1 MASAAHPKSMRILLC
16 ALLILSGSTAFAQLE
31 VSGTVTSKA
40 DGQPLPG
47 VSVNVA
53 GTQIGVSTDLEGH
66 YTIEVPDGN
75 SVLEFSFLGMMT
87 MQVEVGGRNRV
98 DVVMEED
105 VGNLDQV
112 VVVAFGTQK
121 KSSVVSAITTVT
133 PADLKVPSSNLTT
146 ALAGRVPG
154 LIAYQRSG
162 EPGIGT
168 DDTDFFIRGVTSLS
182 YNVPLILIDGVELTV
197 RDLARLQPDDIASFS
212 VLKDA
217 SAAALYG
224 ARGANGVIYVTT
236 KEGTEGPPRYDVRVE
251 SYVSTPTRKID
262 LADPVTFMLMHNEAV
277 RTRDPL
283 GLLPYSPEK
292 VDQTIAGA
300 NPVLYPTN
308 DWYSELLKDYTVNK
322 RMNFS
327 VNGGGKV
334 ARYYVSVAG
343 SQDNGIL
350 KVPKLNDFNNNID
363 YKQFQ
368 LRSNVNISLT
378 STTGMKMSFSGNY
391 DDYNGPLYSGAKMYH
406 NIMRSNPVRFRAYY
420 EKDEEHL
427 FANHILFGNH
437 SDGLFMNPYAE
448 MARGYRE
455 TGTSKYLAQVEL
467 DQNLEFLTEGLAANL
482 KVHANRESGNSLR
495 RFYNPFYYQAGR
507 NAITGEGRLTP
518 LNEEGGTESLDYNET
533 DKFVESATYLEAS
546 MTYKHLFAEKYDV
559 SGMLV
564 YTMNNRRFANPG
576 NLIASLPFRN
586 VGLAGRFTFGYDE
599 RYFAEFNFGYNASER
614 FHEDFR
620 WGFFPSAGVGW
631 IVSNEDFFAS
641 VKPVVSLLKL
651 KATYGQ
657 NGNDRIAGEFDRFF
671 YLSLVNLNNDG
682 RSYTTGTDFNN
693 TRPGISIDRYQNNEI
708 AWEIA
713 NKMNLGIE
721 IGLFDKLTLEAD
733 YFRERRYNI
742 FSRRITSATL
752 GLEAD
757 VFANI
762 GETEGSGIDSR
773 LNYNASFGNGMWIQG
788 MANFTYATN
797 KIIEIE
803 EPDYS
808 ETPWLSR
815 VGHPIN
821 QTWGYVAERL
831 FVDEDEVANSP
842 QQGFGEYMGGDIK
855 YRDING
861 DGRITGLDRVP
872 IGNTT
877 EPEIIYGFGLS
888 MGYKNVDF
896 SFFFQ
901 GLANESF
908 WIDPRATSPFIR
920 YTYNDDDDDILGYTL
935 ENQLLQAWA
944 DSYWSETNR
953 DVYALWP
960 RLSEQPV
967 ENNLQHSSWF
977 MQDGSFLRLKSLEIG
992 YSLPDKLLQ
1001 RFNIENLRVYLAGTN
1016 LMTFSSFKLWDPEMG
1031 GNGLGYP
1038 TQRVFS
1044 AGLQVSL

>member
-1 MASAAHPKSMRILLC
+1 MLC
-16 ALLILSGSTAFAQLE
+16 TTFAFAQRE
-31 VSGTVTSKA
+31 VSGTVTSQT
-40 DGQPLPG
+40 DNLTLPG

-53 GTQIGVSTDLEGH
+53 GTNIGVNTDLGGK
-66 YTIEVPDGN
+66 YTIEVPADN
-75 SVLEFSFLGMMT
+75 SVLEFSFLGMKT
-87 MQVEVGGRNRV
+87 QEVNVNGRSTV
-98 DVVMEED
+98 DVAMEED

-121 KSSVVSAITTVT
+121 KASMVSAITTVT

-168 DDTDFFIRGVTSLS
+168 DDANFFIRGVTSLS
-182 YNVPLILIDGVELTV
+182 YNVPLVLIDGVELTV

-212 VLKDA
+212 ILKDA

-236 KEGTEGPPRYDVRVE
+236 KEGTEGPPRYDIRVE
-251 SYVSTPTRKID
+251 SYVSAPTRNVD
-262 LADPVTFMLMHNEAV
+262 LADPVTYMLLHNEAV

-308 DWYSELLKDYTVNK
+308 DWNAALLKDYTVNT
-322 RMNFS
+322 RANFS

-334 ARYYVSVAG
+334 ARYYVSIAG
-343 SQDNGIL
+343 SKDNGL
-350 KVPKLNDFNNNID
+350 LRVPKLNNFNNNID

-378 STTGMKMSFSGNY
+378 NTTGLKMSFNGNF
-391 DDYNGPLYSGAKMYH
+391 DDYNGPLTGGEKMYH
-406 NIMRSNPVRFRAYY
+406 NIMRSNPVRFRPFY
-420 EKDEEHL
+420 EKQGDYQYT
-427 FANHILFGNH
+427 NHIIFGNH

-455 TGTSKYLAQVEL
+455 TGTSKYIAQVEIN
-467 DQNLEFLTEGLAANL
+467 QNLAFLTQGLTGVF

-507 NAITGEGRLTP
+507 NQLTGETRLTL
-518 LNEEGGTESLDYNET
+518 LNEAFGTESLDYEET
-533 DKFVESATYLEAS
+533 DKKVESATYLEANV
-546 MTYKHLFAEKYDV
+546 TYKRVFEEKYDV

-586 VGLAGRFTFGYDE
+586 IGLAGRFTFGYDE
-599 RYFAEFNFGYNASER
+599 RYYAEFNFGYNASER
-614 FHEDFR
+614 FHEDYR

-631 IVSNEDFFAS
+631 IVSNEPFFEPI
-641 VKPVVSLLKL
+641 KPVVSLLKF
-651 KATYGQ
+651 KATYGK
-657 NGNDRIAGEFDRFF
+657 NGNDRIADEFDRFF
-671 YLSLVNLNNDG
+671 YLSLVNLNNDD
-682 RSYTTGTDFNN
+682 RSYITGTDFNN
-693 TRPGISIDRYQNNEI
+693 FLPGISVDRYQNNKI

-713 NKMNLGIE
+713 DKMNLGIE
-721 IGLFDKLTLEAD
+721 LGLFDKLTLEAD
-733 YFRERRYNI
+733 YFTERRYNI
-742 FSRRITSATL
+742 FARRITSASL

-762 GETEGSGIDSR
+762 GETKGRGIDGR
-773 LNYNASFGNGMWIQG
+773 LLYNETFGNGMWIQG

-808 ETPWLSR
+808 ATPWLSK

-831 FVDEDEVANSP
+831 FVDNDEVENSP
-842 QQGFGEYMGGDIK
+842 VQSFGEYMGGDIK

-861 DGRITGLDRVP
+861 DGRITALDQVP
-872 IGNTT
+872 IGNPS
-877 EPEIIYGFGLS
+877 EPEIVYGFGLS

-908 WIDPRATSPFIR
+908 WIDPAATAPFVR
-920 YTYNDDDDDILGYTL
+920 YTYDNDGDDVLGYRL

-944 DSYWSETNR
+944 GSHWSETDR

-960 RLSEQPV
+960 RLSEQSV
-967 ENNLQHSSWF
+967 SNNNQTSTWF
-977 MQDGSFLRLKSLEIG
+977 MQDGSFLRLKSMEIG
-992 YSLPDKLLQ
+992 YTLPGKVLQKLNMDTF
-1001 RFNIENLRVYLAGTN
+1001 RIYLAGTN
-1016 LMTFSSFKLWDPEMG
+1016 LLNFTSFKLWDPEMG

-1038 TQRVFS
+1038 TQRVIS
-1044 AGLQVSL
+1044 AGIQVSL